1 MQKSRSRKLN
11 NSFLSRLQNVEC
23 PDTTYINENFPIV
36 MKKGKG
42 MSIQD
47 VDNNKYLDFTAC
59 FGVLALGHRPQTTIQ
74 AIRKQAAKLIHGM
87 GDVHPTEAKI
97 NLLEQIAKITPYE
110 KAKSLLGQSGGDAI
124 ESAIKTAML
133 ATNRYQFL
141 SFSGGYHGLQFAPLA
156 LNHRQDFIHGFEP
169 WLHNKSTAIPFP
181 SFSPDETGLDSQQL
195 KCIHQLYPADVVLNL
210 LEDELKKKIYAALIL
225 EPIQGR
231 GGKRAF
237 TAEFLKTCKELC
249 AKYGTLLVFDEIYT
263 GFGRTGKLFALQHFN
278 VTPDLLCLGK
288 AMGGGLPIS
297 LCVGDIMEVWE
308 KSKGEAR
315 QTQTFLGHPLACAV
329 AYETIKTIQ
338 KNLPNFQKEL
348 LAIDQEFLKFQ
359 QNMQQEGLFT
369 RFPFVIRGKGFMKGI
384 WFYKSDAG
392 FCVPLMEQLLNHGFI
407 VLPEGERADVLSFTP
422 PLIVK
427 ANHFNKIFKTIIQ
440 LLKNSV

>member
-11 NSFLSRLQNVEC
+11 TSLLSRLQNVEC
-23 PDTTYINENFPIV
+23 PDTTYISEKFPIV

-42 MSIQD
+42 IYVQD
-47 VDNNKYLDFTAC
+47 VDNNKYIDFTAC
-59 FGVLALGHRPQTTIQ
+59 FGVLALGHRPQTTLQ
-74 AIRKQAAKLIHGM
+74 AIRKQSAKLIHGM

-97 NLLEQIAKITPYE
+97 NLLELIAKITPY
-110 KAKSLLGQSGGDAI
+110 ANPKSLLSQSGGDAI

-133 ATNRYQFL
+133 ATKRFQFL

-169 WLHNKSTAIPFP
+169 WLFNKSVAIPFP
-181 SFSPDETGLDSQQL
+181 AFSDDETFLDSQQL
-195 KCIHQLYPADVVLNL
+195 KNIHQLYPESVVLNL
-210 LEDELKKKIYAALIL
+210 LEDELKKKVYAALVL

-231 GGKRAF
+231 GGKRSF
-237 TAEFLKTCKELC
+237 TPDFLKTCKQLC
-249 AKYGTLLVFDEIYT
+249 TQYGTLLIFDEIYT
-263 GFGRTGKLFALQHFN
+263 GFGRTGEMFALQHCN

-297 LCVGDIMEVWE
+297 LCIGDIMDVWG

-329 AYETIKTIQ
+329 AFETIKTIQ
-338 KNLPNFQKEL
+338 KQLPNFQKEL
-348 LAIDQEFLKFQ
+348 VKIDAEFLKFKH
-359 QNMQQEGLFT
+359 NMQKEGLYT
-369 RFPFVIRGKGFMKGI
+369 RFPFVIRGKGFMKGL
-384 WFYKSDAG
+384 WFYKSDAA

-422 PLIVK
+422 PLIIK
-427 ANHFNKIFKTIIQ
+427 AEHFNKIFKTILQ
-440 LLKNSV
+440 LLKNTV